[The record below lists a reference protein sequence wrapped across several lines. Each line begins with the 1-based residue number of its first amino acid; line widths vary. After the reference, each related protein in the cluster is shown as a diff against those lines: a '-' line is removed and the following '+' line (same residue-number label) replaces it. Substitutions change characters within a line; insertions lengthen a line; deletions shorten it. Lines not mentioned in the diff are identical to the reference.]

1 MKFTALDFETAN
13 AARDSVCAVGLV
25 MVENGTVVG
34 RLRQLI
40 RPAPLKFDYFNIAIH
55 GITPADVADAPT
67 FAEFW
72 PSLWSRVAGPL
83 IAHNAAFDMSVLRRA
98 LDQSGAPYPE
108 TDYFCTRV
116 IAKLA
121 WPAYPTYA
129 LDYLAGRLGV
139 TFSHHDAEED
149 ARACA
154 QVALAA
160 CRQLNAASLYELQAG
175 CGLRVGKLFAGG
187 YCACGARRSIYGRA
201 TRPAWPAAGPADP
214 ACPCR

>member
-13 AARDSVCAVGLV
+13 AGRASVCAVGMV
-25 MVENGTVVG
+25 MVENGAVVG

-40 RPAPLKFDYFNIAIH
+40 RPEPLKFDYFNVAIH
-55 GITPADVADAPT
+55 GITAADVADAPT

-72 PSLWSRVAGPL
+72 PNLWACVAGPL
-83 IAHNAAFDMSVLRRA
+83 IAHNAAFDMSVLRCA

-121 WPAYPTYA
+121 WPAHPTYA
-129 LDYLAGRLGV
+129 LDYLAGSIGV
-139 TFSHHDAEED
+139 TFAHHDAEED

-175 CGLRVGKLFAGG
+175 CGLRVGRLYAGG
-187 YCACGARRSIYGRA
+187 YSPCGARRAFKGAHLCSR
-201 TRPAWPAAGPADP
+201 RPSAY
-214 ACPCR
+214 R